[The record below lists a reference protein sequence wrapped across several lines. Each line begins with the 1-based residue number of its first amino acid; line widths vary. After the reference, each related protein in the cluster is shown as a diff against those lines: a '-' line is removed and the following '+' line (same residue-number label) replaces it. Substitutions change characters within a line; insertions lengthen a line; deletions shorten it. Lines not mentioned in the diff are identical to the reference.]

1 MKSVLDKVMVKVM
14 MMVTVITGKF
24 IIKFVGSYFTFDN
37 RQVQQLSKAI
47 GAFLF
52 NTTNLILSNALQYEA
67 EIDLEIFQ
75 KSPKARLKQ

>member
-1 MKSVLDKVMVKVM
+1 MKSKLDMVMVKVM
-14 MMVTVITGKF
+14 MMVTVITRKF
-24 IIKFVGSYFTFDN
+24 IIKIFGSYFIFVN

-52 NTTNLILSNALQYEA
+52 NTTNLILSNALQYGA